1 MSHNQGMAFLSLD
14 EPRPFVTL
22 ALMTKPRTIGNRIA
36 PSRFL
41 AFMAVLLI
49 ATPAAAL
56 AIHNW
61 WLGIMGGFNLAAI
74 VFLISCRSLLSTR
87 EEAQIRQHALENDAN
102 RVGLLVVTG
111 TVITVLLI
119 AITAEV
125 VGRNPEPATKLL
137 IVLTLIL
144 AWLFS
149 NMVYALHYAHLAYI
163 TPSSE
168 SGGFDFP
175 GTPRPVY
182 WDFVYFSFT
191 CGMAFATSDVQI
203 TNERIRRVVTFHC
216 LAAFGFNIGVLAFSI
231 NLLASGA
238 GGGSG

>member
-1 MSHNQGMAFLSLD
+1 MK
-14 EPRPFVTL
+14 
-22 ALMTKPRTIGNRIA
+22 KPDTIGNKIA
-36 PSRFL
+36 PARFL
-41 AFMAVLLI
+41 LFMIILLV

-56 AIHNW
+56 LIHNW
-61 WLGIMGGFNLAAI
+61 WLGIMAGFNVAAL
-74 VFLISCRSLLSTR
+74 VFLISCVSLLSTR
-87 EEAQIRQHALENDAN
+87 EEAEIRRHAAENDAN
-102 RVGLLVVTG
+102 RVGLLVLTG
-111 TVITVLLI
+111 TVITVLLV

-125 VGRNPEPATKLL
+125 VGRNPEPTTKLL

-149 NMVYALHYAHLAYI
+149 NLIYALHYAHMAYVS
-163 TPSSE
+163 PSPDCD
-168 SGGFDFP
+168 GFEFP
-175 GTPRPVY
+175 GTPQPVY

-203 TNERIRRVVTFHC
+203 TKERIRKVVTFHC

-238 GGGSG
+238 G

>member
-1 MSHNQGMAFLSLD
+1 MK
-14 EPRPFVTL
+14 
-22 ALMTKPRTIGNRIA
+22 KPDTIGNKIA
-36 PSRFL
+36 PARFL
-41 AFMAVLLI
+41 LFMIILLI

-56 AIHNW
+56 LIHNW
-61 WLGIMGGFNLAAI
+61 WLGIMAGFNIAAV
-74 VFLISCRSLLSTR
+74 VFLISCVSLLSTR
-87 EEAQIRQHALENDAN
+87 EEAEIRRHAAENDAN
-102 RVGLLVVTG
+102 RIGLLVLTG
-111 TVITVLLI
+111 TVVAVLMV

-125 VGRNPEPATKLL
+125 VGRNPEPTTKLL

-149 NMVYALHYAHLAYI
+149 NMVYALHYAHLAY
-163 TPSSE
+163 TSPSPDCD
-168 SGGFDFP
+168 GFEFP
-175 GTPRPVY
+175 GTRQPHY

-203 TNERIRRVVTFHC
+203 TKEHIRKVVTFHC

-238 GGGSG
+238 S

>member
-1 MSHNQGMAFLSLD
+1 MK
-14 EPRPFVTL
+14 
-22 ALMTKPRTIGNRIA
+22 KPDTIGNKIA
-36 PSRFL
+36 PARFL
-41 AFMAVLLI
+41 LFMIILLI

-56 AIHNW
+56 RIHNW
-61 WLGIMGGFNLAAI
+61 WLGMMAGFDVAAV
-74 VFLISCRSLLSTR
+74 VFLISCVSLLSTR
-87 EEAQIRQHALENDAN
+87 EEAEIRQHAAENDAN
-102 RVGLLVVTG
+102 RVGLLVLTG
-111 TVITVLLI
+111 TVVTVLLV

-125 VGRNPEPATKLL
+125 VGRNPEPTTKLL

-149 NMVYALHYAHLAYI
+149 NMVYALHYAHLAY
-163 TPSSE
+163 TSPSPDCD
-168 SGGFDFP
+168 GFEFP
-175 GTPRPVY
+175 GTRQPHY

-203 TNERIRRVVTFHC
+203 TKEHIRKVVTFHC

-238 GGGSG
+238 S

>member
-1 MSHNQGMAFLSLD
+1 MK
-14 EPRPFVTL
+14 
-22 ALMTKPRTIGNRIA
+22 KPDTIGNKIA
-36 PSRFL
+36 PARFL
-41 AFMAVLLI
+41 LFMIILLI

-56 AIHNW
+56 LIHNW
-61 WLGIMGGFNLAAI
+61 WLGIMAGFDIAAV
-74 VFLISCRSLLSTR
+74 VFLISCVSLLSTR
-87 EEAQIRQHALENDAN
+87 EEAEIRRHAAENDAN
-102 RVGLLVVTG
+102 RIGLLVLTG
-111 TVITVLLI
+111 TVVAVLMV

-125 VGRNPEPATKLL
+125 VGRNPEPTTKLL

-149 NMVYALHYAHLAYI
+149 NMVYALHYAHLAY
-163 TPSSE
+163 TSPSPDCD
-168 SGGFDFP
+168 GFEFP
-175 GTPRPVY
+175 GTRQPHY

-203 TNERIRRVVTFHC
+203 TKEHIRKVVTFHC

-238 GGGSG
+238 S

>member
-1 MSHNQGMAFLSLD
+1 MK
-14 EPRPFVTL
+14 
-22 ALMTKPRTIGNRIA
+22 KPDTIGNRIA
-36 PSRFL
+36 PARFL
-41 AFMAVLLI
+41 LFMVILLA

-56 AIHNW
+56 LIHNW
-61 WLGIMGGFNLAAI
+61 WLAMMAGFNVAAV
-74 VFLISCRSLLSTR
+74 VFLISCVSLLSTR
-87 EEAQIRQHALENDAN
+87 EEAEIRRHAAENDAN
-102 RVGLLVVTG
+102 RVGLLAITG
-111 TVITVLLI
+111 TVVAVLLV

-125 VGRNPEPATKLL
+125 VGRNPQPTTKLL

-149 NMVYALHYAHLAYI
+149 NMVYALHYAHLAY
-163 TPSSE
+163 TSPSPDCD
-168 SGGFDFP
+168 GFEFP
-175 GTPRPVY
+175 GTRQPHY

-203 TNERIRRVVTFHC
+203 TKEHIRKVVTFHC

-238 GGGSG
+238 S